1 MATTKTKKKRIT
13 AIIPEMRITV
23 YSSFNNTIVSA
34 NSWQS
39 GGTIAVSSCGQ
50 VGFKGAKKGT
60 PYAAT
65 LATKDLLE
73 KIAPHSPKVLYVFVS
88 GAGNGRDAALR
99 ALASSGLQ
107 IASIKDITPMPH
119 NGCRAKKPRR
129 V

>member
-1 MATTKTKKKRIT
+1 MATTKTKKKK
-13 AIIPEMRITV
+13 AIIVVPEMRISIF
-23 YSSFNNTIVSA
+23 SSFNNTIVSA

-39 GGTIAVSSCGQ
+39 GETVATSSCGQ

-73 KIAPHSPKVLYVFVS
+73 KIAPSDPKILHIYVS

-107 IASIKDITPMPH
+107 ITSIRDITPMPH